1 MKQIFK
7 NAVFFI
13 IGIISLMLFAYIKI
27 TYNIKLAIIVML
39 MNLPSLSILLY
50 ELLRQKQYSF
60 IKRVAS
66 EIPFV
71 FTFGIALEFWYG
83 NVSPIIN
90 ILYGVLMAE
99 AYFMLRLILQIKKI
113 RKL

>member
-1 MKQIFK
+1 
-7 NAVFFI
+7 
-13 IGIISLMLFAYIKI
+13 
-27 TYNIKLAIIVML
+27 

-60 IKRVAS
+60 IKHVAS
-66 EIPFV
+66 EIPFI
-71 FTFGIALEFWYG
+71 FTFGVALEFWYV

-90 ILYGVLMAE
+90 IQSGVLMAE
-99 AYFMLRLILQIKKI
+99 AYLLVRLILQIKKI